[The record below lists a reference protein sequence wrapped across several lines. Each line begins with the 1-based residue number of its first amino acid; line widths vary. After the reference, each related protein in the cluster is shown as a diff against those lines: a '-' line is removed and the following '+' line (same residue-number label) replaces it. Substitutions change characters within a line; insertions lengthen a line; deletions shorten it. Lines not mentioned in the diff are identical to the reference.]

1 MAEPVFCRLWDFP
14 NAHAHAEGF
23 SFQQCPLH
31 GALEGSMLGIEPG
44 IVQGRAEDPLLG
56 LPFVIFAVDGEEILE
71 ADDPGGF
78 RENFL

>member
-1 MAEPVFCRLWDFP
+1 
-14 NAHAHAEGF
+14 
-23 SFQQCPLH
+23 
-31 GALEGSMLGIEPG
+31 MLGIEPG
-44 IVQGRAEDPLLG
+44 IVQGRAEDPFLG